1 MDQQNDEQDLPLDSS
16 ISAVDINAAEIEI
29 QEEEEEE
36 KQNDNEEQVN
46 NVRDSRDSGQGRLV
60 QSLQ

>member
-29 QEEEEEE
+29 QEEEE